1 MWYIDVDV
9 RFYHVGVPQLKKV
22 YIFNGCT
29 VSRMLIGRALTKL
42 KLVAKPKKI
51 QVEPSWGERVSKNG
65 ARKSDRL

>member
-1 MWYIDVDV
+1 
-9 RFYHVGVPQLKKV
+9 VPQLKEV

-51 QVEPSWGERVSKNG
+51 QVEASWAERVSKNG